1 MLSLIAPENIRKPI
15 GFLFFFVFFF
25 FCLVVCFFLG
35 GGGGGG
41 WGGGGLGGWV
51 WGSIEKNV
59 GKKWVNFVY
68 HEKLY
73 LSEVSHRKSIS
84 MHCVLFYCLW

>member
-1 MLSLIAPENIRKPI
+1 M
-15 GFLFFFVFFF
+15 GG
-25 FCLVVCFFLG
+25 VVV
-35 GGGGGG
+35 G
-41 WGGGGLGGWV
+41 WFGGWV

-68 HEKLY
+68 DEKLY